1 MPEDVAGWVHSFV
14 SVAETYPGAVQLC
27 AIHFPT
33 PFRTLED
40 ERQGEAALETQV
52 HGGGAFM
59 VNPALAG
66 ACAAALA
73 PGGGVLLK
81 SNSRDVLAAMAHE
94 LRVAGLGE
102 TAWPESVAGG
112 ALAET
117 EAASLRAGREV
128 FYTYLSKSEAA

>member
-1 MPEDVAGWVHSFV
+1 M
-14 SVAETYPGAVQLC
+14 
-27 AIHFPT
+27 
-33 PFRTLED
+33 
-40 ERQGEAALETQV
+40 
-52 HGGGAFM
+52 
-59 VNPALAG
+59 
-66 ACAAALA
+66 
-73 PGGGVLLK
+73 LLK

-102 TAWPESVAGG
+102 TAWPEAVAGG